1 MLDEEAGTVKV
12 TDKEKVV
19 VGGLVESKT
28 IKYTRKGEA
37 MAFIN
42 LEDLLGTV
50 EVIVW
55 PGDYEKNSKY
65 LVENSRIFI
74 KGRASVEEDKDAKV
88 ICEQII
94 PFEDVPRK
102 LWIRFKTMADY
113 NEQEL
118 CDVLKNH
125 SGRDVAVV
133 YIEETRQMKQIR
145 GSNMTVKADEELI
158 GRLKEMYG
166 EENVKTV

>member
-1 MLDEEAGTVKV
+1 MYVPIMFPV
-12 TDKEKVV
+12 
-19 VGGLVESKT
+19 
-28 IKYTRKGEA
+28 
-37 MAFIN
+37 
-42 LEDLLGTV
+42 
-50 EVIVW
+50 
-55 PGDYEKNSKY
+55 
-65 LVENSRIFI
+65 
-74 KGRASVEEDKDAKV
+74 EDKDAKV

-166 EENVKTV
+166 EENVKMV